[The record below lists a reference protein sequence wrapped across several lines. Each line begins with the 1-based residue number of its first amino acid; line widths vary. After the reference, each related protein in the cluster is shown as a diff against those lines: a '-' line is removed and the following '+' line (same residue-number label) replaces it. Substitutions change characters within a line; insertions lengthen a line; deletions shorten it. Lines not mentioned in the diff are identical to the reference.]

1 MLGGSVRAAALVG
14 ALAFPTLAAPGLVAQ
29 TPQSGPFT
37 VGIGLLNT
45 QPLAG
50 LRTGP
55 GIGFG
60 LTGAVAHP
68 RAPWLR
74 LRGDFR
80 LSSYGMD
87 RHQACLSQTVG
98 CWIEVDIT
106 TNYHTLYG
114 GIGPELAMPLLGSE
128 LALAVTAG
136 VGYFGVSSSLSG
148 IDDTDSGFGN
158 TTHFEDAFFAW
169 STGGELRV
177 PVSRSVALAA
187 GLHYQHNG
195 RASYVVDGGV
205 TENPDGSLNVL
216 PVTGDANLV
225 AITFGVAI
233 RPGRGG
239 R

>member
-1 MLGGSVRAAALVG
+1 MMRVRVRAAAYAG
-14 ALAFPTLAAPGLVAQ
+14 ALALSTVAATGLLAQAPQA
-29 TPQSGPFT
+29 GPVT
-37 VGIGLLNT
+37 AGIGLLNT
-45 QPLAG
+45 QPVAG

-55 GIGFG
+55 GIGIS
-60 LTGAVAHP
+60 LMGAIAHP
-68 RAPWLR
+68 RARWIR

-98 CWIEVDIT
+98 CWIQVDIT

-114 GIGPELAMPLLGSE
+114 GIGPELALPVLGSE
-128 LALAVTAG
+128 LVLAATGG

-148 IDDTDSGFGN
+148 VDEADGGFGN
-158 TTHFEDAFFAW
+158 TTHFDDAFFAW
-169 STGGELRV
+169 SAGSELRV
-177 PVSRSVALAA
+177 PVSRVVALAA
-187 GLHYQHNG
+187 GVHYQHNG

-205 TENPDGSLNVL
+205 TENPDGSLNVP

-225 AITFGVAI
+225 AITLGVAI
-233 RPGRGG
+233 RPQAGG